1 MSTLPARSPELDDLR
16 PAMPLSTLIL
26 MLLAVA
32 AGTFAAVVVLPRW
45 LPGLNAS
52 LLGSAPKAF
61 WYLSRASALVAYSL
75 LWLSMTLGVA
85 ITNRLARLWPG
96 GPTAYDVHQHTSL
109 LGLAFALFHGV
120 ILIGDQYIGYNLF
133 QVLVPFSSA
142 SYRPLW
148 VGLGQVG
155 FYLLGIVGLS
165 FYVRRSIGSRVWR
178 LIHLL
183 SYAVYLLA
191 LTHGVVS
198 GTDSGSAWAQIL
210 YWTTGGSL
218 LFLTLYRVIAAR
230 GLALGTAPAKTPK
243 AQASGPG

>member
-1 MSTLPARSPELDDLR
+1 MSTLPTRSRELDDLR

-52 LLGSAPKAF
+52 LLGPAPKAF
-61 WYLSRASALVAYSL
+61 WYLSRASALVAYGL
-75 LWLSMTLGVA
+75 LWLSMTLGVS
-85 ITNRLARLWPG
+85 ITNRLARIWPG
-96 GPTAYDVHQHTSL
+96 GPTAYDVHQHASL
-109 LGLAFALFHGV
+109 LGLAFAFFHGL
-120 ILIGDQYIGYNLF
+120 ILIGDQYIGYSLS

-165 FYVRRSIGSRVWR
+165 FYVRRSIGNRGWR
-178 LIHLL
+178 LIHFLG
-183 SYAVYLLA
+183 YAAYLLA
-191 LTHGVVS
+191 LAHGVMS
-198 GTDSGSAWAQIL
+198 GTDSSSGWAQIL

-218 LFLTLYRVIAAR
+218 LFLTVYRVIAGA
-230 GLALGTAPAKTPK
+230 LATPK
-243 AQASGPG
+243 AQTSRQG